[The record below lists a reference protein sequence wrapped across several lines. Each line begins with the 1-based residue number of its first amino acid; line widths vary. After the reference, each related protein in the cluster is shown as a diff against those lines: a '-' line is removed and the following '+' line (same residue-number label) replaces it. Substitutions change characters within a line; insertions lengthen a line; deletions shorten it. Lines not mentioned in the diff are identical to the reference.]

1 MTSARLDVKAVFLLS
16 LSAFVVWLA
25 CGLTMGLGRSAFGL
39 ETALKVHAIAAPVY
53 AALVSLVYFER
64 FHAVS
69 PLVAAA
75 FVTVIIVVLDAGVVV
90 AVFEKSYAMFSSI
103 LGTWL
108 PFLSIFVATYLTGT
122 IVRHSSPEAPA
133 ADLRR

>member
-1 MTSARLDVKAVFLLS
+1 MLL

-25 CGLTMGLGRSAFGL
+25 CGLTMALGRSAFGL
-39 ETALKVHAIAAPVY
+39 ETALKIHAIAAPVF

-64 FHAVS
+64 FGVS

-75 FVTVIIVVLDAGVVV
+75 FVTLFIVVLDAGLV
-90 AVFEKSYAMFSSI
+90 APVFEKSYAMFMSI

-122 IVRHSSPEAPA
+122 IVSHSRQIPEAPA